1 MARSSPSSRSSPSAP
16 SARRSSSSNRPPV
29 EPSLA
34 EKVLLIEAALQTARI
49 PHAFGGAIALA
60 YYATP
65 RATIDIDV
73 NVFVESNRADD
84 VLAALRRLGAGEPP
98 ESEWVRLRRDGQA
111 RIRWGSTPIDL
122 FFSYD
127 AFHDAC
133 MERRRAYPFGPGET
147 IHVLSAEDLVV
158 FKAIFDREKDWRDIA
173 ELVFAAEAELDTKW
187 ITRWLERIVGRED
200 ERYRRCAAALQAR
213 E

>member
-1 MARSSPSSRSSPSAP
+1 MTSPRA
-16 SARRSSSSNRPPV
+16 AAV
-29 EPSLA
+29 EPSLP
-34 EKVLLIEAALQTARI
+34 EKILLIEAALRAARV

-73 NVFVESNRADD
+73 NVFVDAGRAEA
-84 VLAALRRLGAGEPP
+84 VLAALARLGVDAPSAGERT
-98 ESEWVRLRRDGQA
+98 RLERDGQA
-111 RIRWGSTPIDL
+111 RIHWGRTPIDL

-133 MERRRAYPFGPGET
+133 LERRRAFPFGPGET

-158 FKAIFDREKDWRDIA
+158 FKATFDREKDWRDIA
-173 ELVFAAEAELDTKW
+173 ELVFAAGEGLDAAW
-187 ITRWLERIVGRED
+187 ILDWLERIVGRD
-200 ERYRRCAAALQAR
+200 DARYRRCREALSAVS
-213 E
+213 

>member
-1 MARSSPSSRSSPSAP
+1 MTPRGKAVPPSAE
-16 SARRSSSSNRPPV
+16 

-34 EKVLLIEAALQTARI
+34 EKVVRIEAALRRARI

-73 NVFVESNRADD
+73 NVFVASERADE
-84 VLAALRRLGAGEPP
+84 VLTALQRLGAEAPS

-133 MERRRAYPFGPGET
+133 MERRRAYPFGRGET

-158 FKAIFDREKDWRDIA
+158 FKAIFDREKDWRDVA
-173 ELVFAAEAELDTKW
+173 ELAFAMEGELEVEWVLD
-187 ITRWLERIVGRED
+187 WLRRIVGHDD
-200 ERYRRCAAALQAR
+200 ERFRRCAEVLR
-213 E
+213 ERA

>member
-1 MARSSPSSRSSPSAP
+1 VARSPAAP
-16 SARRSSSSNRPPV
+16 RPPS

-34 EKVLLIEAALQTARI
+34 DKVVLIEAALRAARI

-73 NVFVESNRADD
+73 NVFVDARRSDS
-84 VLAALRRLGAGEPP
+84 VLSALERLGVAPP
-98 ESEWVRLRRDGQA
+98 TEAEATRLRRDGQV
-111 RIRWGSTPIDL
+111 RLRWGSTPIDL

-133 MERRRAYPFGPGET
+133 MERRRAQPFGPGET

-173 ELVFAAEAELDTKW
+173 ELAFAAGGELDGAW
-187 ITRWLERIVGRED
+187 ITDWLERIVGRDD
-200 ERYRRCAAALQAR
+200 ERYRRCAAALQGR
-213 E
+213 D

>member
-1 MARSSPSSRSSPSAP
+1 MA
-16 SARRSSSSNRPPV
+16 PPT

-34 EKVLLIEAALQTARI
+34 EKVILIEAALRAARI

-73 NVFVESNRADD
+73 NVFVDAGRADD
-84 VLAALRRLGAGEPP
+84 VLTALERLGASAPTPAEAT
-98 ESEWVRLRRDGQA
+98 RLRRDGQA
-111 RIRWGSTPIDL
+111 RIRWGATPLDL

-127 AFHDAC
+127 PFHDAC
-133 MERRRAYPFGPGET
+133 LERRRAQPFGPGET

-158 FKAIFDREKDWRDIA
+158 FKAIFARDKDWRDID
-173 ELVFAAEAELDTKW
+173 ELVFAAGEELDADR
-187 ITRWLERIVGRED
+187 ITDWLERIVGRDD
-200 ERYRRCAAALQAR
+200 ERYRRCVAALRAR
-213 E
+213 D

>member
-1 MARSSPSSRSSPSAP
+1 
-16 SARRSSSSNRPPV
+16 
-29 EPSLA
+29 
-34 EKVLLIEAALQTARI
+34 LIEAAFVSARI

-73 NVFVESNRADD
+73 NVFVDSSRADD
-84 VLAALRRLGAGEPP
+84 VLLALGRLGADPP
-98 ESEWVRLRRDGQA
+98 TDNESARLRRDGQV
-111 RIRWGSTPIDL
+111 RIRWDATPIDL

-133 MERRRAYPFGPGET
+133 MERRRAFPFGDGET
-147 IHVLSAEDLVV
+147 IQVLAAEDLVV

-173 ELVFAAEAELDTKW
+173 ELVYATGDDLDIEW
-187 ITRWLERIVGRED
+187 ILDWLERIVGRED
-200 ERYRRCAAALQAR
+200 GRFQKCTKAFESRD
-213 E
+213 

>member
-1 MARSSPSSRSSPSAP
+1 MARSSAPLPPSS
-16 SARRSSSSNRPPV
+16 

-34 EKVLLIEAALQTARI
+34 EKVILIEAAFRSARI

-73 NVFVESNRADD
+73 NVFVASSRAED
-84 VLAALRRLGAGEPP
+84 VLAALGRLGAAAPT
-98 ESEWVRLRRDGQA
+98 ESEAVRLRRDGQA
-111 RIRWGSTPIDL
+111 RIRWGATPIDL

-133 MERRRAYPFGPGET
+133 MERRRACPFGPGET
-147 IHVLSAEDLVV
+147 IHVLAAEDLVV
-158 FKAIFDREKDWRDIA
+158 FKAIFAREKDWRDIG
-173 ELVFAAEAELDTKW
+173 EIVFAADDDLDADW
-187 ITRWLERIVGRED
+187 ITTWLERIVGRDD
-200 ERYRRCAAALQAR
+200 ERFGRCSEILKTGGQ
-213 E
+213 

>member
-1 MARSSPSSRSSPSAP
+1 MAPASE
-16 SARRSSSSNRPPV
+16 
-29 EPSLA
+29 EPSLS
-34 EKVLLIEAALQTARI
+34 EKVVLIEATLQAARI

-73 NVFVESNRADD
+73 NVFVGSDRADE
-84 VLAALRRLGAGEPP
+84 VLAALGRLGAEEPT
-98 ESEWVRLRRDGQA
+98 EAEAVRLQRDDQT

-133 MERRRAYPFGPGET
+133 LDRRHAFPFGAGDT
-147 IHVLSAEDLVV
+147 IHVLAAEDLVV
-158 FKAIFDREKDWRDIA
+158 FKAIFARDKDWRDVA
-173 ELVFAAEAELDTKW
+173 ELVFAMADELDAAW
-187 ITRWLERIVGRED
+187 IEGWLDRIVGRED
-200 ERYRRCAAALQAR
+200 ERYRRCAEALANR
-213 E
+213 Y

>member
-1 MARSSPSSRSSPSAP
+1 VA
-16 SARRSSSSNRPPV
+16 SSSIQ
-29 EPSLA
+29 PSLS
-34 EKVLLIEAALQTARI
+34 EKVLLIETALQASRI

-73 NVFVESNRADD
+73 NVFVESDRADD
-84 VLAALRRLGAGEPP
+84 VIAALSRLGTDAPTEA
-98 ESEWVRLRRDGQA
+98 ESLRLHRDGQA

-133 MERRRAYPFGPGET
+133 MERRRALPFGEGEA
-147 IHVLSAEDLVV
+147 IHVLAAEDLVI
-158 FKAIFDREKDWRDIA
+158 FKAIFDREKDWRDID
-173 ELVFAAEAELDTKW
+173 ELVYAVDDDLDMNW
-187 ITRWLERIVGRED
+187 IKDWLERIVGVED
-200 ERYRRCAAALQAR
+200 ERYRRCAEALERR

>member
-1 MARSSPSSRSSPSAP
+1 MSPGDAP
-16 SARRSSSSNRPPV
+16 SGDKP
-29 EPSLA
+29 EPGLP
-34 EKVLLIEAALQTARI
+34 EKLLLIEAAFCRARL

-73 NVFVESNRADD
+73 NIFVDSERANE
-84 VLAALRRLGAGEPP
+84 VVVTLSRLGVAEPT
-98 ESEWVRLRRDGQA
+98 ESEWLRLRRDGQA
-111 RIRWGSTPIDL
+111 RLHWGITPVDL

-133 MERRRAYPFGPGET
+133 LERRRVFPFGESDT
-147 IHVLSAEDLVV
+147 LHVLAAEDLMI

-173 ELVFAAEAELDTKW
+173 ELVFSLGEELDGAW
-187 ITRWLERIVGRED
+187 VRDWLIRIVGEED
-200 ERYRRCAAALQAR
+200 ERFQRCCAALALEQP
-213 E
+213 

>member
-1 MARSSPSSRSSPSAP
+1 M
-16 SARRSSSSNRPPV
+16 
-29 EPSLA
+29 
-34 EKVLLIEAALQTARI
+34 LIEAALQAARI

-73 NVFVESNRADD
+73 NVFVEATRADD
-84 VLAALRRLGAGEPP
+84 VLAALERLGAAAPT
-98 ESEWVRLRRDGQA
+98 ESERLRLRRDGQA
-111 RIRWGSTPIDL
+111 RIRWGRTPIDL

-133 MERRRAYPFGPGET
+133 MERRRVYPFGRGET

-173 ELVFAAEAELDTKW
+173 ELVFASGDELDAAW
-187 ITRWLERIVGRED
+187 ITDWLERIVGRDD
-200 ERYRRCAAALQAR
+200 ERFRRAAEALER
-213 E
+213 RD

>member
-1 MARSSPSSRSSPSAP
+1 MTRAP
-16 SARRSSSSNRPPV
+16 AA
-29 EPSLA
+29 EPSLP
-34 EKVLLIEAALQTARI
+34 EKVLLIEAALQSARI

-73 NVFVESNRADD
+73 NVFVESSRADD
-84 VLAALRRLGAGEPP
+84 VLMTFHRLGADTPTER
-98 ESEWVRLRRDGQA
+98 EALRLQRDGQV

-133 MERRRAYPFGPGET
+133 MERRRAFPFGQGET
-147 IHVLSAEDLVV
+147 IHVLAAEDLVV

-173 ELVFAAEAELDTKW
+173 ELVYAVGEDLDAAW
-187 ITRWLERIVGRED
+187 IMDWLERIVGRND
-200 ERYRRCAAALQAR
+200 ERFRRCAEALEAR
-213 E
+213 S

>member
-1 MARSSPSSRSSPSAP
+1 VARSSPSSPSP
-16 SARRSSSSNRPPV
+16 RRSSSSDRPPA

-65 RATIDIDV
+65 RATIDIDL
-73 NVFVESNRADD
+73 NVFVESSRADD
-84 VLAALRRLGAGEPP
+84 VLAALRRLGVEGPT

-111 RIRWGSTPIDL
+111 RIRWGATPIDL

-147 IHVLSAEDLVV
+147 IHVLAAEDLVV

-173 ELVFAAEAELDTKW
+173 ELVFVAEDELDAEW

-200 ERYRRCAAALQAR
+200 ERFRRCTEALKR
-213 E
+213 RD

>member
-1 MARSSPSSRSSPSAP
+1 MPPSTE
-16 SARRSSSSNRPPV
+16 

-34 EKVLLIEAALQTARI
+34 EKVARIETALRRAGI

-73 NVFVESNRADD
+73 NVFVASERADD
-84 VLAALRRLGAGEPP
+84 VIAALARIGAEGPSEG
-98 ESEWVRLRRDGQA
+98 EWVRLRRDGQA

-133 MERRRAYPFGPGET
+133 MERRRTYPFGRRDT
-147 IHVLSAEDLVV
+147 IHVLAPEDLVV

-173 ELVFAAEAELDTKW
+173 ELVFAMEEELDGEW
-187 ITRWLERIVGRED
+187 ILDWLLRIVGGGD
-200 ERYRRCAAALQAR
+200 ERFQRCEAALRAWAR
-213 E
+213 DERST